1 MREQQ
6 RRPVRVC
13 VVGSG
18 TWFLSGI
25 SYYTQQLS
33 TAMAARYPLSVVLLR
48 RLMPARWY
56 PGRVRVGAH
65 LAVLRYP
72 SNASVYD
79 GVDWYWGTTILRA
92 AQLLRHE
99 RPDVVVLQWW
109 TGTVL
114 HTLLALAWISK
125 RLGARVVLEF
135 HEVQDV
141 GELGVPFAKRY
152 VDSVFPFLLRLI
164 DGAMV
169 HSEYDRK
176 AVEGRYGLG
185 DRPLMVVPHGPYP
198 ARPTLRPSERST
210 RSSEIC
216 TLLYFGVIR
225 PFKGVE
231 DLVCAFDRLPE
242 TEAVKY
248 RLKVVGEIW
257 EGHTLPS
264 ELIEGSRYRDRIEH
278 VNRYVTDDEVTALF
292 AAADVV
298 VLPYH
303 RSSASG
309 PLHLAMSAGLPVV
322 VTRVGGLIEAAR
334 DYRGA
339 IFVPPHDV
347 DALGA
352 ALPRAAT
359 LRGQRFP
366 DPHSWE
372 RTVDRYAEMFSM
384 IGAGG
389 YPA

>member
-18 TWFLSGI
+18 TRFLSGI

-72 SNASVYD
+72 SSASVYD

-92 AQLLRHE
+92 ARLLRHE

-114 HTLLALAWISK
+114 HTFLALAWISK

-141 GELGVPFAKRY
+141 GELGVPLAKRY
-152 VDSVFPFLLRLI
+152 VDSVFPLLLRLV

-169 HSEYDRK
+169 HSEYDRT
-176 AVEGRYGLG
+176 AVEKRYGLG

-198 ARPTLRPSERST
+198 APPTRRPPEEST

-231 DLVCAFDRLPE
+231 DLVRAFDRLPE
-242 TEAVKY
+242 TEAVRY

-264 ELIEGSRYRDRIEH
+264 ELIAGSRYRDRIEQ
-278 VNRYVTDDEVTALF
+278 VSRYITDDEVTALF

-352 ALPRAAT
+352 ALPKAAT

-372 RTVDRYAEMFSM
+372 RTVDRYAEMFSA

-389 YPA
+389 HPV

>member
-1 MREQQ
+1 MH
-6 RRPVRVC
+6 
-13 VVGSG
+13 
-18 TWFLSGI
+18 FLSGV
-25 SYYTQQLS
+25 SYYTQRLS

-65 LAVLRYP
+65 LADLRYP
-72 SNASVYD
+72 SDAAIYD

-92 AQLLRHE
+92 ARLLRRE

-141 GELGVPFAKRY
+141 GELGVPLAKRY
-152 VDSVFPFLLRLI
+152 VDSVFPLLLRLV
-164 DGAMV
+164 DGAVV
-169 HSEYDRK
+169 HSEYDRN
-176 AVEGRYGLG
+176 AVDERYGLG
-185 DRPLMVVPHGPYP
+185 DRPLVVVPHGPYTTRSDPTP
-198 ARPTLRPSERST
+198 AERSA
-210 RSSEIC
+210 RSSETC

-231 DLVCAFDRLPE
+231 DLVRAFDRLPE
-242 TEAVKY
+242 LEAAKY
-248 RLKVVGEIW
+248 RLMVVGETW
-257 EGHTLPS
+257 EGHTLPG
-264 ELIEGSRYRDRIEH
+264 ELIERSRYRNRIKF
-278 VNRYVTDDEVTALF
+278 VNRYVTDDEVTGFF
-292 AAADVV
+292 AAADAV

-322 VTRVGGLIEAAR
+322 VTRVGGLTEAAQ
-334 DYRGA
+334 DYRGVV
-339 IFVPPHDV
+339 FVPPHDV
-347 DALGA
+347 DALVA
-352 ALPRAAT
+352 ALPKAAA

-372 RTVDRYAEMFSM
+372 QTIDRYAEMFNA
-384 IGAGG
+384 IGEGG
-389 YPA
+389 